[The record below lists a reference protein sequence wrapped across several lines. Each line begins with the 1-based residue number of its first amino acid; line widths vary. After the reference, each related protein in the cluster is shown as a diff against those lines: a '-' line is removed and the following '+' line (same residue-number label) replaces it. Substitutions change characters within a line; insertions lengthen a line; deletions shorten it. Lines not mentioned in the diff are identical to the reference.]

1 MALTPL
7 DIKNKSFEVKFR
19 GFDKDEVDDFLD
31 QVVTDYETAIVDR
44 KELEKALKAAGEKLE
59 YYTDLKDALNKSIVV
74 AQDAADKLKDNAE
87 SESHAIVLKAE
98 TEATQIL
105 SDAKNNAKDLMDN
118 AKNEASAILNDA
130 RTKAQRL
137 AIETEALKS
146 KTKSF
151 HKRLTTLLESQ
162 MEIVNDDEWDDL
174 FVPYSSYIEDDFL
187 ETRELYNDGLEEV
200 LIKENI
206 KPVETKKVE
215 AKPTVESK
223 STAGT
228 KPQPKP
234 KETNLGDTTTI
245 VFPKL

>member
-31 QVVTDYETAIVDR
+31 QVVTDYETAILDR

-59 YYTDLKDALNKSIVV
+59 YYTDLKEALNQSIVV
-74 AQDAADKLKDNAE
+74 AQDAADKLKGNAE

-98 TEATQIL
+98 TEASQIL
-105 SDAKNNAKDLMDN
+105 SDAKNNAKATIDN
-118 AKNEASAILNDA
+118 AKSEASSILSDA
-130 RTKAQRL
+130 RNKAQRL
-137 AIETEALKS
+137 AIETESLKK

-174 FVPYSSYIEDDFL
+174 FVPFSSYIEEDFL
-187 ETRELYNDGLEEV
+187 ETRELYNDKLEEV
-200 LIKENI
+200 LAADKI
-206 KPVETKKVE
+206 KPVETK
-215 AKPTVESK
+215 AKPSK
-223 STAGT
+223 EEPEVIKA
-228 KPQPKP
+228 PKEVVKN